1 MSANPTPGNILS
13 GTTKEPLP
21 PLDALDYLNAGR
33 QKILLER
40 RIVSQTHIL
49 AKTIQLDKS
58 NFPALLLAY
67 ANDVAA
73 SQGMSDIMPALGG
86 LFANSCISLAHS
98 KVKFSENH
106 SKQTIIW
113 PIVALPSGSNKSGL
127 MDFNNRVAADT
138 ITGIKLIDIKVPL
151 PNYTPIA
158 GDMLFENATPAA
170 FNVMLDSNNGF
181 CIKHHDEAM
190 GVLSTFTSK
199 NHGYGTEA
207 FSFADGGEVSRV
219 TTRNMSDGEKR
230 LPLPCTC
237 VVLTGA
243 AVPENMSAF
252 LRGNNNEANGLA
264 ARMLQFSDY
273 NERTPTTDLIAPA
286 SLSAMAHHLQ
296 WIWFRS
302 SLQVGNS
309 PNIFVLSPEAKVVHS
324 EYEQEVN
331 LKAKDMMKYSQLEIA
346 FSRKSIGTVGVIAAF
361 MHMWTSVLSALGVTA
376 GTNASGNL
384 TLSYPIGWN
393 SLSVE
398 AMVNHVILVS
408 NQLGPDFKKKQLII
422 PADCLRS
429 AIAVLKICF
438 KTLSIQMGNPCA
450 ALMDELKTLGYKTG
464 DSKSISENDGL
475 LQTLL
480 LLEGRVIS
488 KLYTN
493 NRKYTGSTKPSFE
506 IQVEHLTDRG
516 LGTGFKSN
524 GKNYFLK
531 NMLPTDKLSPEYSKM
546 VESLSGMGITLSSY
560 QSSLDSPCKLLHY
573 QDLDSLQAGLATLD
587 PFLLDPADLSFA
599 VVNNP
604 VNNEEAVRRSL
615 AKNAADSPHLAGQP
629 DQVPVPVHL
638 DAHPTSV
645 SSTSAPSTSAGPSAT
660 VLASNEAVVFTMLTN
675 ATENAAPIAPK
686 VKKVT
691 KKQKNT
697 AAVSD
702 TDDEPSRSLE
712 ETQESTAPKKR
723 PAAGKR
729 GGKK

>member
-127 MDFNNRVAADT
+127 MDFNNRVAADM

-170 FNVMLDSNNGF
+170 FN
-181 CIKHHDEAM
+181 

-230 LPLPCTC
+230 LPLPCTR

-384 TLSYPIGWN
+384 TLSYPI
-393 SLSVE
+393 
-398 AMVNHVILVS
+398 VS

-450 ALMDELKTLGYKTG
+450 ALME
-464 DSKSISENDGL
+464 
-475 LQTLL
+475 
-480 LLEGRVIS
+480 
-488 KLYTN
+488 
-493 NRKYTGSTKPSFE
+493 
-506 IQVEHLTDRG
+506 
-516 LGTGFKSN
+516 
-524 GKNYFLK
+524 
-531 NMLPTDKLSPEYSKM
+531 
-546 VESLSGMGITLSSY
+546 
-560 QSSLDSPCKLLHY
+560 
-573 QDLDSLQAGLATLD
+573 
-587 PFLLDPADLSFA
+587 
-599 VVNNP
+599 
-604 VNNEEAVRRSL
+604 
-615 AKNAADSPHLAGQP
+615 
-629 DQVPVPVHL
+629 
-638 DAHPTSV
+638 
-645 SSTSAPSTSAGPSAT
+645 
-660 VLASNEAVVFTMLTN
+660 
-675 ATENAAPIAPK
+675 
-686 VKKVT
+686 
-691 KKQKNT
+691 
-697 AAVSD
+697 
-702 TDDEPSRSLE
+702 
-712 ETQESTAPKKR
+712 
-723 PAAGKR
+723 
-729 GGKK
+729 